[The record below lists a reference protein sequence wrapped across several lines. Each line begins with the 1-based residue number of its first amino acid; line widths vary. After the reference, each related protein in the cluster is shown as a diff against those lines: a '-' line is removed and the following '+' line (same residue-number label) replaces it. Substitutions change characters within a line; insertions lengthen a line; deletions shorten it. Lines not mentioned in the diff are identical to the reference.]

1 MQIQIRPFK
10 TLLLLLIWSS
20 IAFAVVPEETI
31 ASTGKIALNWY
42 EMILQLLGGL
52 AIFLFGLDLMVKG
65 LLSIAGGR
73 MKTLL
78 ATLTTNRV
86 MGALSGTLV
95 TAVIQSSSVTSVLV
109 IGFVASGMM
118 TLMQAGSII
127 MGANLGT
134 TITAQIVAF
143 KIYNLALIMVFV
155 GFLIQFVSETHIRK
169 NIGQLLLGLG
179 LLFIGM
185 NLMGEGMSP
194 LKHYE
199 PFLET
204 LKELDHPLYGIL
216 IGLAFT
222 ALVQS
227 SSATIGIV
235 IVMANQ
241 GFLTLPT
248 GIALSM
254 GADIGTCI
262 TAILATIGQSRDAI
276 RAALIHVMFNVF
288 GVLLWLP
295 FIGTL
300 AALAVYISP
309 EGGSHLNEMMNL
321 AADTPREIANA
332 NTLFKLSALILFLPL
347 LAGFVWLSYRLLPIL
362 DDEKQQSFDP
372 KYLDDNFLQT
382 PQLAFGAVIM
392 ELNVFREK
400 LNNLFQH
407 FINNNYPVQLNTLKF
422 EEKVLRQLRQ
432 YQHQI
437 LIYLSKVSR
446 ADLDEKQQQK
456 YVELI
461 SVVNILESVME
472 TIQNGLL
479 DARHQTFEYQIKVS
493 PTMQELM
500 GNITKEVVKS
510 LNNALMALDDQ
521 QKEKALEVFSAKSAI
536 DEMIQIALK
545 HQVKH
550 MQSDESR
557 LVIFRMEM
565 QIVDALKRLHT
576 LAKRIARLQNKGLS
590 PPPQT

>member
-10 TLLLLLIWSS
+10 TLLLLLLWSS
-20 IAFAVVPEETI
+20 LAFAVVPETAI
-31 ASTGKIALNWY
+31 PSSGKAALNWY

-95 TAVIQSSSVTSVLV
+95 TAIIQSSSVTSVLV

-143 KIYNLALIMVFV
+143 KIYNLALIMVFA
-155 GFLIQFVSETHIRK
+155 GFLIQFISETHVRK

-204 LKELDHPLYGIL
+204 LKELDHPLFGIL

-227 SSATIGIV
+227 SSATIGII

-300 AALAVYISP
+300 AALAIYISP
-309 EGGSHLNEMMNL
+309 EGGSHLNEMANL

-347 LAGFVWLSYRLLPIL
+347 LTGFVWLTYRLLPIL

-407 FINNNYPVQLNTLKF
+407 FINNNYPVQLNALKF

-472 TIQNGLL
+472 TIENGLL
-479 DARHQTFEYQIKVS
+479 DARHQTFEYQLKVS

-550 MQSDESR
+550 IQSDESR

-590 PPPQT
+590 SPAQT

>member
-10 TLLLLLIWSS
+10 TLLLLLLWSS
-20 IAFAVVPEETI
+20 IAFAVVPAETI
-31 ASTGKIALNWY
+31 PSTGKTALNWY

-300 AALAVYISP
+300 ATLAVYISP

-407 FINNNYPVQLNTLKF
+407 FINNNYPVQLNALKF

-479 DARHQTFEYQIKVS
+479 DARHQTFEYQLKVS

>member
-1 MQIQIRPFK
+1 MHIHPLK
-10 TLLLLLIWSS
+10 TTLLLLLWSG
-20 IAFAVVPEETI
+20 VVWAALPIETV
-31 ASTGKIALNWY
+31 SSLNWY

-52 AIFLFGLDLMVKG
+52 ALFLFGLDLMIKG
-65 LLSIAGGR
+65 LLAIAGGR
-73 MKTLL
+73 MKQLL
-78 ATLTTNRV
+78 ATLTTNRF

-118 TLMQAGSII
+118 TLAQAGSII

-143 KIYNLALIMVFV
+143 KIYNLALMMVFI
-155 GFLIQFVSETHIRK
+155 GFIIQFVSETQIRK
-169 NIGQLLLGLG
+169 NFGQLLLGLG

-194 LKHYE
+194 LKTYE
-199 PFLET
+199 PFLDVM
-204 LKELDHPLYGIL
+204 KELDHPLYGIL
-216 IGLAFT
+216 IGMAFT

-262 TAILATIGQSRDAI
+262 TAVLATIGQSREAI
-276 RAALIHVMFNVF
+276 RAALIHVLFNIF

-295 FIGTL
+295 FIGIL
-300 AALAVYISP
+300 AALATSISP
-309 EGGSHLNEMMNL
+309 ITGTDLNTMASL
-321 AADTPREIANA
+321 AENTPREIANA

-347 LAGFVWLSYRLLPIL
+347 LGGFVWLAYRLVPIV
-362 DDEKQQSFDP
+362 DEEKQQSFEP
-372 KYLDDNFLQT
+372 KFLDEHFLQT

-407 FINNNYPVQLNTLKF
+407 FLNYNYPVQLKPLKF
-422 EEKVLRQLRQ
+422 EEKVLRQLRE
-432 YQHQI
+432 YQHEI
-437 LIYLSKVSR
+437 LLYLSKISQSN
-446 ADLDEKQQQK
+446 LDEKQQQK

-461 SVVNILESVME
+461 TVVNILESVME
-472 TIQNGLL
+472 TIENGLL
-479 DARHQTFEYQIKVS
+479 DARHQTFEYELKVS

-510 LNNALMALDDQ
+510 LNNALISLNDD
-521 QKEKALEVFSAKSAI
+521 QKEKALEVFSAKAAI

-550 MQSDESR
+550 MQSNESR

-565 QIVDALKRLHT
+565 QIVDTLKRLHT
-576 LAKRIARLQNKGLS
+576 LAKRIARLQSKGLQ
-590 PPPQT
+590 PPQN

>member
-1 MQIQIRPFK
+1 MQVKIKPVK
-10 TLLLLLIWSS
+10 TLLLLLFWSG
-20 IAFAVVPEETI
+20 IALAALPSETL
-31 ASTGKIALNWY
+31 STLNWY
-42 EMILQLLGGL
+42 EMLLQLLGGL

-65 LLSIAGGR
+65 LLAIAGGR
-73 MKTLL
+73 MKQLL

-86 MGALSGTLV
+86 MGALSGTFV
-95 TAVIQSSSVTSVLV
+95 TAIIQSSSVTSVLV

-155 GFLIQFVSETHIRK
+155 GFLIQFISETRVRK
-169 NIGQLLLGLG
+169 NFGQLLLGLG

-194 LKHYE
+194 LKTYE
-199 PFLET
+199 PFLQT
-204 LKELDHPLYGIL
+204 IRELNHPLYGIL
-216 IGLAFT
+216 IGLGFT

-235 IVMANQ
+235 IVMASQ
-241 GFLTLPT
+241 GFLTLPN

-254 GADIGTCI
+254 GADIGTCV
-262 TAILATIGQSRDAI
+262 TAILATIGQSREAI
-276 RAALIHVMFNVF
+276 RAALIHVLFNVF

-295 FIGTL
+295 FIGVL
-300 AALAVYISP
+300 AALAAYISP
-309 EGGSHLNEMMNL
+309 ITGTDFDTMASL
-321 AADTPREIANA
+321 AENTPREIANA

-347 LAGFVWLSYRLLPIL
+347 LGLFVWFAYRLVPIL
-362 DDEKQQSFDP
+362 DEEKQQSFDP
-372 KYLDDNFLQT
+372 KFLDDNFLKT
-382 PQLAFGAVIM
+382 PDLAFGAAVM

-407 FINNNYPVQLNTLKF
+407 FINNNYPVQLNALKF
-422 EEKVLRQLRQ
+422 EEKSLRQLRQ
-432 YQHQI
+432 YQHLI
-437 LIYLSKVSR
+437 LLYLSKISQSN
-446 ADLDEKQQQK
+446 LDETQQQK

-461 SVVNILESVME
+461 TIANILESVME
-472 TIQNGLL
+472 TIENGLL
-479 DARHQTFEYQIKVS
+479 DARHQTFEYQLKVS
-493 PTMQELM
+493 PTMQDLM

-510 LNNALMALDDQ
+510 LNNALISLDDE
-521 QKEKALEVFSAKSAI
+521 QKEKALEVFSAKAAI

-550 MQSDESR
+550 LKSDESR
-557 LVIFRMEM
+557 LVVFRIEM
-565 QIVDALKRLHT
+565 QIVDALKRIHT
-576 LAKRIARLQNKGLS
+576 LSKRIARLQTKGLEL
-590 PPPQT
+590 PQN

>member
-31 ASTGKIALNWY
+31 SSTGKIALNWY

-407 FINNNYPVQLNTLKF
+407 FINNNYPVQLNALKF

-479 DARHQTFEYQIKVS
+479 DARHQTFEYQLKVS

>member
-31 ASTGKIALNWY
+31 SSTGKIALNWY

-309 EGGSHLNEMMNL
+309 EGGSHLNEMINL

-407 FINNNYPVQLNTLKF
+407 FINNNYPVQLNALKF

-479 DARHQTFEYQIKVS
+479 DARHQTFEYQLKVS